1 MKITNNFQLFFL
13 HCGLEKFFGS
23 VKKITYFFL
32 QILLETLSPT
42 EKNPECFCFCF
53 FQFELFF
60 FFLNILTMKTVSVV
74 TVGGGEGWGGWDVMV
89 VSNRNPP
96 AV

>member
-32 QILLETLSPT
+32 QILLETLSPR
-42 EKNPECFCFCF
+42 EKNPECW
-53 FQFELFF
+53 LFF
-60 FFLNILTMKTVSVV
+60 FSV
-74 TVGGGEGWGGWDVMV
+74 
-89 VSNRNPP
+89 
-96 AV
+96 